1 MSAPTPLLASD
12 VGAFDPVTLEVLWT
26 RMISTVD
33 EAAKAIVRTSFSTLS
48 NEANDFAAVLTDE
61 RGWLVAQN
69 TGSIPSFIATLP
81 ATVKHFIEK
90 MGVEEMGPGD
100 VLCTNNPWMGTGHL
114 NDVCVVKP
122 IFHKSKVV
130 AFAASTSHVPDIGG
144 KIRSVEP
151 RELFEEG
158 FHIPLIK
165 IINEGEADETF
176 FAVLRAQVR
185 TPDQTVGDI
194 YAQITALNLI
204 EARLGAL
211 MVEYGLDDITALSD
225 DLNAR
230 CEDAMRK
237 AITALPD
244 GTYSYEM
251 NTDGLAV
258 DAPFTF
264 KVAVT
269 VSGDEVTADF
279 DGSSS
284 VQPRAINTCYC
295 YTYAMV
301 AYAIKC
307 ALLPDLPNNEGMLR
321 PIHVEAPENCILNPL
336 FPASVGGRSCTGHY
350 VPVVVFGALAQI
362 IPDRVMAATGSPI
375 WNCTQSGVRENGQTY
390 ANNLFFN
397 GGMGATASVDGES
410 TLSWPSNISSTPVE
424 IMERISPFFFSYKR
438 LREGSGGD
446 GVHRGGLGQDV
457 LMTSESKTPIAVI
470 FLAERT
476 RIPAPGFAGGE
487 DGDRGAVVIRGKEVD
502 TRHLYVLEE
511 GDTLLMR
518 TPGGAG
524 YGNPADRDPRARGAD
539 QRMGYADA

>member
-1 MSAPTPLLASD
+1 MSET
-12 VGAFDPVTLEVLWT
+12 FDAVTLEVLWT
-26 RMISTVD
+26 RLISTVD

-48 NEANDFAAVLTDE
+48 NEANDFACVLTDE

-90 MGVEEMGPGD
+90 MGVAEMRPGD
-100 VLCTNNPWMGTGHL
+100 MLCTNNPWMGTGHL

-122 IFHKSKVV
+122 VFRGGKVV

-158 FHIPLIK
+158 FHIPLMK

-176 FAVLRAQVR
+176 FAILRAQVR
-185 TPDQTVGDI
+185 TPEQTVGDI

-204 EARLGAL
+204 EARLTTL
-211 MVEYGLDDITALSD
+211 MDEYGLDEITPLSD
-225 DLNAR
+225 ELNAR
-230 CEDAMRK
+230 CEEAMRK
-237 AITALPD
+237 AIAALPD
-244 GTYSYEM
+244 GTYTYEM
-251 NTDGLAV
+251 NTDGLAPG
-258 DAPFTF
+258 APFTF
-264 KVAVT
+264 RVALT
-269 VSGDEVTADF
+269 VKGDEVTADF
-279 DGSSS
+279 AGSSP

-321 PIHVEAPENCILNPL
+321 PIHVTAPENCILNPL
-336 FPASVGGRSCTGHY
+336 FPASVGGRSNTGHY
-350 VPVVVFGALAQI
+350 VPVVVFGALARI
-362 IPDRVMAATGSPI
+362 IPDKIMAAAGSPL
-375 WNCTQSGVRENGQTY
+375 WNCTQSGVRENGKTY

-397 GGMGATASVDGES
+397 GGMGATATVDGAS
-410 TLSWPSNISSTPVE
+410 TLAWPSNISSTPVE
-424 IMERISPFFFSYKR
+424 IMERISPFFFHYKR
-438 LREGSGGD
+438 LRPGSGGD
-446 GVHRGGLGQDV
+446 GKHRGGLGQDI
-457 LMTSESKTPIAVI
+457 LMVSESKTPISVI

-476 RIPAPGFAGGE
+476 RIPAPGFKGGG
-487 DGDRGAVVIRGKEVD
+487 DGGRGAVVIRGEEVD
-502 TRHLYVLEE
+502 TRHLYVLDE
-511 GDTLLMR
+511 GDTLMMR

-524 YGNPADRDPRARGAD
+524 YGAPQERDPALRERD
-539 QRMGYADA
+539 RKLGYADG